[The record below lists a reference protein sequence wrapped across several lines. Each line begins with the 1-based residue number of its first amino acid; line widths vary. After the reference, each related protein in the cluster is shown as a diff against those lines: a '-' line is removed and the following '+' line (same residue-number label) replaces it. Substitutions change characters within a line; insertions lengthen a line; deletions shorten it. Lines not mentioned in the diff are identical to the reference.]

1 MSEDPLAQHEDLIRL
16 AQDGDQAAWTALVE
30 QHTEGLRRRI
40 RGRMGG
46 PVRRRVSESDVLQEA
61 WIVAERRLGDFES
74 HGPEAFRAWLGLIAE
89 NTVRG
94 LIKRH
99 AGAEKRDARTEVA
112 RGARAETAQHL
123 GQDPTA
129 SALAV
134 GREMRERIGAAMS
147 ELPQD
152 YKTVIELL
160 QHRRVTIGEASE
172 LMGRTPNAV
181 KKLHGRALAE
191 LASLLDVRG
200 RRHPRAD

>member
-1 MSEDPLAQHEDLIRL
+1 MPNDPRTQHETLIRL
-16 AQDGDQAAWTALVE
+16 AQGGDERAWTSLVE

-46 PVRRRVSESDVLQEA
+46 PVRRRVSESDVLQET
-61 WIVAERRLGDFES
+61 WVVAGRRLGEFES

-99 AGAEKRDARTEVA
+99 AGAEKRDARTEVP
-112 RGARAETAQHL
+112 RGARAETAHHR
-123 GQDPTA
+123 GHDPSA

-134 GREMRERIGAAMS
+134 GREMRMRIGAAMR

-152 YKTVIELL
+152 YRTVIELL
-160 QHRRVTIGEASE
+160 QHRRVTIAEASE
-172 LMGRTPNAV
+172 LMGRSANAV

-191 LASLLDVRG
+191 LAALLDVRG
-200 RRHPRAD
+200 RRDDRAD